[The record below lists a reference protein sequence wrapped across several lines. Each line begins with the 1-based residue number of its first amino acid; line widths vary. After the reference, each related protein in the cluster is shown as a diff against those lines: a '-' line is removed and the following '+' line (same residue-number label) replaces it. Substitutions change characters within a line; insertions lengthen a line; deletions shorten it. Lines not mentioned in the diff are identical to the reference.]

1 MNNDKVESISDR
13 LRRWADESKN
23 KQRNIYP
30 TLNAGEDFGIN
41 LNQKYFIIECELFH
55 RIADDIDA
63 EKREI
68 TERYARQSWMN
79 PAEAIAKLANGEIEW
94 PERTCENMAEQ
105 CFREA
110 YNAFLCS
117 RCGTKTAFTNVDY
130 CPSCGAKV
138 VSE

>member
-1 MNNDKVESISDR
+1 MSELRECPFCCGEVDNHKDDCYFRLYSVAFVDSLMLGKSGMNVHVSSR
-13 LRRWADESKN
+13 
-23 KQRNIYP
+23 
-30 TLNAGEDFGIN
+30 
-41 LNQKYFIIECELFH
+41 ELF
-55 RIADDIDA
+55 DA
-63 EKREI
+63 WNTR
-68 TERYARQSWMN
+68 A
-79 PAEAIAKLANGEIEW
+79 
-94 PERTCENMAEQ
+94 ERTCENMAEQ

>member
-94 PERTCENMAEQ
+94 PERTYESPDDESAPDTVTDALNRA
-105 CFREA
+105 
-110 YNAFLCS
+110 
-117 RCGTKTAFTNVDY
+117 
-130 CPSCGAKV
+130 
-138 VSE
+138 VSQRDRDAR

>member
-1 MNNDKVESISDR
+1 MSNDKIESISTK
-13 LRRWADESKN
+13 LRRWANNSE
-23 KQRNIYP
+23 QECTYP
-30 TLNAGEDFGIN
+30 MYEAGE
-41 LNQKYFIIECELFH
+41 ELFGVPICTTKAERDFMR
-55 RIADDIDA
+55 RIADEIDA

-79 PAEAIAKLANGEIEW
+79 PAEAITKLANGEIEW